1 MSDDTT
7 RLRVKLG
14 AAEIEYEGGADF
26 LKSEVMPQI
35 CKMIEMVESR
45 ADLQRPAPALQI
57 EQHLDTPQTLG
68 NPPPALT
75 TSTIAAKLKA
85 SSATD
90 LAIAA
95 LAHLIIYEG
104 KLSVSRQEIL
114 DEMKS
119 APLFFKQSFVNNHSN
134 TMKVLQKSDRL
145 RLVATDSYSLSNKER
160 KELEETLREG
170 GDDT

>member
-57 EQHLDTPQTLG
+57 EQRHDASRGLG
-68 NPPPALT
+68 NQLPALT
-75 TSTIAAKLKA
+75 TSTIATILKA

-95 LAHLIIYEG
+95 LARLIIYEG
-104 KLSVSRQEIL
+104 KPSVSRQEIL
-114 DEMKS
+114 DEMKT

-134 TMKVLQKSDRL
+134 TMKVLQKSDRV

-160 KELEETLREG
+160 TEIEENLREVE
-170 GDDT
+170 DDT